1 MRNCQL
7 WNKKIFD
14 RIFKARRPKHEKRK
28 AQKTERLTNYIKNL
42 EHIDCW
48 NKLDKIYEQNINGM
62 RIRSKCD
69 WCEYGER
76 SSKFFLNLEKSRTA
90 QSVIRNITK
99 DKKDP
104 YMS

>member
-1 MRNCQL
+1 MRL
-7 WNKKIFD
+7 
-14 RIFKARRPKHEKRK
+14 
-28 AQKTERLTNYIKNL
+28 
-42 EHIDCW
+42 
-48 NKLDKIYEQNINGM
+48 
-62 RIRSKCD
+62 RSKCD